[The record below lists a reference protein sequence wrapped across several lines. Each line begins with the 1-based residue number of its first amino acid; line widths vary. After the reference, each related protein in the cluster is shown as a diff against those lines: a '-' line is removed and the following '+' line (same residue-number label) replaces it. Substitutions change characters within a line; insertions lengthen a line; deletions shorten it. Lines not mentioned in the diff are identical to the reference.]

1 MKTEENKRNYLVFCN
16 NERHPNDLGYNTP
29 KQLHSNENLTQVDRG
44 YTNISAFLK

>member
-1 MKTEENKRNYLVFCN
+1 MKTEENKMIPFVFCN
-16 NERHPNDLGYNTP
+16 NEKHPNVGYYTP